1 MREFKTLTWLL
12 LLFASTFSFA
22 QSGVNVTYYDGTVQ
36 GFSVAT
42 SGKLYFESDNL
53 YVKVDGI
60 TTPTTVPVSIIRK
73 ITFSSTSLSTPT
85 FGENKDHLV
94 LYPNPGSEFIR
105 IKSDAS
111 EDLKIKIYSLTGQ
124 LVQQGIYQPN
134 QDIDVSKLNSGLYLV
149 QVNGLTIKFSKK

>member
-22 QSGVNVTYYDGTVQ
+22 QSAVNITYYDGTVQ
-36 GFSVAT
+36 GFSIAPA
-42 SGKLYFESDNL
+42 GKLYFETDNL
-53 YVKVDGI
+53 YVKVDGM
-60 TTPTTVPVSIIRK
+60 TAPTTIPVSIIRK
-73 ITFSSTSLSTPT
+73 ITFSSTLSTPS
-85 FGENKDHLV
+85 FGENKNHLV
-94 LYPNPGSEFIR
+94 LYPNPGSDVVR

-124 LVQQGIYQPN
+124 LVQQGTFLPN
-134 QDIDVSKLNSGLYLV
+134 QDIDVSKLSSGLYLV